1 MAHVTGTASSL
12 RDVVDQIRTVMTTSS
27 ALAAQVPSQLW
38 QELRYVYDNIESAST
53 NMNPSAG
60 KYVQSI
66 CRVDPRLRF
75 SDTLI
80 STSQDFV
87 ASGLIGGSSVIVL
100 KFRTAKP
107 VSSILLKAHST
118 TSTAYNLNS
127 FRLQYSDNGTSWTT
141 AATITGQTGWGIHE
155 ERTFSGWAATG
166 SHLWWRVVIDSVGNN
181 STTSGPVYIRTLLMY
196 SGTEIVNSSESHLI
210 VKGPG
215 LGGSDEIFIGFTSRA
230 NPLTSEEVI
239 MIHGFTGYQPTE
251 RSMLGQPGV
260 VPYGQPFMALWDQP
274 MPFWIS
280 VNGRRIV
287 GNFKVASNYM
297 GFYAGFF
304 LPYATAGQY
313 PYPLAV
319 GGSIC
324 SRGFDNTTLK
334 YDIISAA
341 HSVFCM
347 PGSVYAGT
355 SVTNINNTSTLSVM
369 QPTGVWESYM
379 NRPITSGTQ
388 YTETIQYEAAHCVA
402 PQYMWDQVSASS
414 SQRKPCYDNIGGG
427 YTLWPH
433 VLVNVLP
440 IPKRLLGELDGTK
453 QVSGQNNSSE
463 NTGTID
469 GKNYVIFQNIYR
481 SARTE
486 YWAMIAE

>member
-1 MAHVTGTASSL
+1 MYNGS
-12 RDVVDQIRTVMTTSS
+12 
-27 ALAAQVPSQLW
+27 
-38 QELRYVYDNIESAST
+38 EL
-53 NMNPSAG
+53 
-60 KYVQSI
+60 
-66 CRVDPRLRF
+66 
-75 SDTLI
+75 
-80 STSQDFV
+80 
-87 ASGLIGGSSVIVL
+87 
-100 KFRTAKP
+100 
-107 VSSILLKAHST
+107 
-118 TSTAYNLNS
+118 
-127 FRLQYSDNGTSWTT
+127 
-141 AATITGQTGWGIHE
+141 
-155 ERTFSGWAATG
+155 
-166 SHLWWRVVIDSVGNN
+166 
-181 STTSGPVYIRTLLMY
+181 
-196 SGTEIVNSSESHLI
+196 VNSSESHLI

-215 LGGSDEIFIGFTSRA
+215 LGATDEIFVGFTSRA

-251 RSMLGQPGV
+251 RSMFLQPGV

-280 VNGRRIV
+280 VSGRRIV

-324 SRGFDNTTLK
+324 STGFDDTSLK
-334 YDIISAA
+334 YDLVRPQ

-347 PGSVYAGT
+347 PGNYTSGT
-355 SVTNINNTSTLSVM
+355 SISNIYYTGTLSVM

-379 NRPITSGTQ
+379 NRGNTS
-388 YTETIQYEAAHCVA
+388 ESIQFESAHTVA
-402 PQYMWDQVSASS
+402 PQYMWDQFSPA
-414 SQRKPCYDNIGGG
+414 SQRKPCYDNVGGG

-433 VLVNVLP
+433 ILVNILP
-440 IPKRLLGELDGTK
+440 LPRRMLGELDGTK
-453 QVSGQNNSSE
+453 QISGQNNSSE
-463 NTGTID
+463 NTGVID
-469 GKNYVIFQNIYR
+469 GKNYIIFQNVYR